1 MSVTQTH
8 RVLSTPTE
16 DLRLEI
22 KAGHVEY
29 NGDDALLTRSMLSG
43 KTVGNSYGEVKIDKK
58 VKTDRIDPVDALI
71 DAWLMAMQ
79 EEQAVNLDDVVEE
92 YLSLMGAR

>member
-1 MSVTQTH
+1 M
-8 RVLSTPTE
+8 
-16 DLRLEI
+16 
-22 KAGHVEY
+22 
-29 NGDDALLTRSMLSG
+29 TRSMLSA
-43 KTVGNSYGEVKIDKK
+43 KTVGNSYGEVKIDKE

-92 YLSLMGAR
+92 YLSLMGAK